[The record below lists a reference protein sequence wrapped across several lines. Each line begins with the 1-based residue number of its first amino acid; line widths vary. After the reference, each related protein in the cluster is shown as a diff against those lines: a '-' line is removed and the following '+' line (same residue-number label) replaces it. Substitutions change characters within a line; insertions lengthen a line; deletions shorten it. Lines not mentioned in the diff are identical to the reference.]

1 MAFIS
6 AGTVRIPIY
15 AIVITGIVVIIAVAT
30 IAMYWPR
37 TDALSASLQPL
48 LNEQKGDQFQIASAI
63 LKNYEETRSNA
74 ARWSGVYWG
83 FTFLAAIFSALAGF
97 ILKVESV
104 FKNNQERKKDIAAF
118 LSVAAALLITISTG
132 GDFQR
137 KWQANR
143 IAASELEQIGYKFL
157 ENKTAEPLNY
167 YSTIGDILHKRNL
180 AIVGNVD
187 KAQSNSG
194 RNTP

>member
-63 LKNYEETRSNA
+63 LTNYEETRSNA

>member
-63 LKNYEETRSNA
+63 LTNYEETRSNA

-157 ENKTAEPLNY
+157 ENKTTEPLNY

>member
-15 AIVITGIVVIIAVAT
+15 AIVITGIVVIIAVAA

-63 LKNYEETRSNA
+63 LTNYEETRSNA